1 VNHEQDQLIAKA
13 QDSLKAARILANQEL
28 YDFAISRAYYTMFY
42 IAEAFL
48 LSEGLS
54 FNKHSAVIAKFGEY
68 FARTNRVS
76 NFYHRYLIQAQ
87 QSRILADY
95 DASIN
100 ATEEE
105 ALEQIFRA
113 EQFVDLAEAFFDR
126 KK

>member
-1 VNHEQDQLIAKA
+1 VNPEQEQLIAKA
-13 QDSLKAARILANQEL
+13 QDSLKAARVLANEGL

-42 IAEAFL
+42 VAEAFL

-68 FARTNRVS
+68 FARTNRIF

-105 ALEQIFRA
+105 ALEQIRRA
-113 EQFVDLAEAFFDR
+113 EQFVELPETFFDR

>member
-1 VNHEQDQLIAKA
+1 MK
-13 QDSLKAARILANQEL
+13 DSM
-28 YDFAISRAYYTMFY
+28 ISQFRGHITQCSMFY
-42 IAEAFL
+42 VAEAFL

-68 FARTNRVS
+68 FARTNRIS

-105 ALEQIFRA
+105 ALEQIII
-113 EQFVDLAEAFFDR
+113 E
-126 KK
+126 